1 MWQLFGRRP
10 VLRTPINALRRPW
23 TCSTSPTARSISKS
37 RCLLAQAAHEYGQA
51 SAETALLRAYLLA
64 LKAASVV
71 LLRLGQNA
79 ASRARLRKLA
89 ALDQRDQFGAAR
101 LLAVADAFEQ
111 DQEPQL
117 TPAAA

>member
-1 MWQLFGRRP
+1 MDLLDFSDCTLYFEEP
-10 VLRTPINALRRPW
+10 LPA
-23 TCSTSPTARSISKS
+23 AAEE
-37 RCLLAQAAHEYGQA
+37 LLAQAAHEYGQA